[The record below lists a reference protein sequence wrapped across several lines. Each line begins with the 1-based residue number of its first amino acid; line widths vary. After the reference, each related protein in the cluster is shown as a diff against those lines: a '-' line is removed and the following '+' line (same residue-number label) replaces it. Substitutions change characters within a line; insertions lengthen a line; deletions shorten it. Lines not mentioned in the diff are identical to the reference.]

1 MDRFLQVGLKR
12 LYVSEGSGENLGVL
26 VTFQ

>member
-1 MDRFLQVGLKR
+1 MDRFLQHASKH
-12 LYVSEGSGENLGVL
+12 LYVSDDSGENLGVL